1 MKTQEIL
8 LAAALIAMVSGA
20 GAALATGAFQKS
32 PGRSAPEA
40 RGMTSAEGESA
51 GTGTSDT
58 IGETRHAL
66 DELRLENA
74 SLQDRL
80 ASLEAR
86 LAESQSSR
94 TPVLTLSADTPEMAA
109 PLASDGGM
117 RAATM
122 LDVTPEFVASVDQAL
137 DKIKAR
143 EDAER
148 ELRRKEQQAQRVEE
162 RVTKLQAELGLNNRQ
177 SSDLRTTLIAQ
188 DDKRE
193 ALFNSMR
200 DGEPRDMR
208 ESMRTLRDE
217 THTALQSFLT
227 PAQFEAYQKSEESE
241 WGRRGPGG
249 GGDFGGGRPPE
260 GGSSRPGR

>member
-32 PGRSAPEA
+32 TGRSAPEA
-40 RGMTSAEGESA
+40 RGMTAASESA
-51 GTGTSDT
+51 STGETRD
-58 IGETRHAL
+58 ETRHAL
-66 DELRLENA
+66 EELRLENA
-74 SLQDRL
+74 SLQERL
-80 ASLEAR
+80 ATLEAR
-86 LAESQSSR
+86 LAESQSAR
-94 TPVLTLSADTPEMAA
+94 TPVAVQSADAAERVA

-117 RAATM
+117 QAATM

-137 DKIKAR
+137 DRIKAR

-148 ELRRKEQQAQRVEE
+148 ELRRKELQALRVEE
-162 RVTKLQAELGLNNRQ
+162 RVTKLQAELGLNSRQ

-193 ALFNSMR
+193 ALFSSMR

-208 ESMRTLRDE
+208 ESMRALRDE

-227 PAQFEAYQKSEESE
+227 PAQFEGYQKSEESE

-249 GGDFGGGRPPE
+249 GGDFGGGRPPDGAS
-260 GGSSRPGR
+260 GGRQGR

>member
-8 LAAALIAMVSGA
+8 LAAAVIAMVSGA

-32 PGRSAPEA
+32 PGRSAPEV
-40 RGMTSAEGESA
+40 RGMTSASESTSA
-51 GTGTSDT
+51 GTAETRD
-58 IGETRHAL
+58 ETRHAL
-66 DELRLENA
+66 EELRLENA
-74 SLQDRL
+74 SLQERL
-80 ASLEAR
+80 ATLEAR
-86 LAESQSSR
+86 LAESQSAR
-94 TPVLTLSADTPEMAA
+94 TPVVAQSADTAEMIEA
-109 PLASDGGM
+109 LASDGGM
-117 RAATM
+117 HAATM

-137 DKIKAR
+137 NRIKAR

-148 ELRRKEQQAQRVEE
+148 ELRRKELQAQRVEE

-193 ALFNSMR
+193 ALFSSMR